1 MELLATAKH
10 QQMEEKSNKKL
21 KVSHPSIRVL
31 ITGAAGQIG
40 YSLIPLVASGAVFGE
55 DQPIILHLLDI
66 PPMEKALKGV
76 VMEIED
82 CAYPLVHEIIATV
95 DITTA
100 FRGVNV
106 AILLGGV
113 PRKPGM
119 ERAELFQ
126 KNSPI
131 FVEQGKALNLAD
143 KNCKVLV
150 VANPANTN
158 CLVAATNSNLPKQN
172 FSCLTRLDQ
181 NRAVGLVANKV
192 SVTPGN
198 VKNVIIWGNHSS
210 TQYPDASQA
219 YYQADGSKTA
229 VTSKLDNKF
238 LQTDFVSTI
247 QQRGAKI
254 LEVRGLSSSMSAA
267 KAIRDHLH
275 DWLYGT
281 PEGEYVSM
289 GVWSDGSYGIE
300 KDLIFSFPVSCSPGG
315 TYSIVKGVSWSSD
328 ARTSIKKTEAELIS
342 ERALVDKPSS

>member
-1 MELLATAKH
+1 
-10 QQMEEKSNKKL
+10 MEEKSTKKAKHSQSPL
-21 KVSHPSIRVL
+21 RVL

-66 PPMEKALKGV
+66 PFMEKALKGV

-82 CAYPLVHEIIATV
+82 CAYPLVIEIVATV
-95 DITTA
+95 DVTTA
-100 FRGVNV
+100 FKGVNV

-131 FVEQGKALNLAD
+131 FVEQGKALNHAD

-158 CLVAATNSNLPKQN
+158 CLIAAMNSNLPKQN
-172 FSCLTRLDQ
+172 FTCLTRLDQ
-181 NRAVGLVANKV
+181 NRTVGLVAGKV
-192 SVTPGN
+192 GVTPGA
-198 VKNVIIWGNHSS
+198 VKNLIIWGNHSS

-219 YYQADGSKTA
+219 YFTQDGSKNA
-229 VTSKLDNKF
+229 VTTKLDNKY
-238 LQTDFVSTI
+238 LQTEFVSTI

-267 KAIRDHLH
+267 KAIRDHLK

-281 PEGEYVSM
+281 PEGEFVSM
-289 GVWSDGSYGIE
+289 GVWSDGAYDIE
-300 KDLIFSFPVSCSPGG
+300 KGLMFSFPVSCSPGG
-315 TYSIVKGVSWSSD
+315 QYTIVKGFQWSAE
-328 ARTSIKKTEAELIS
+328 ARASIKKTETELIG
-342 ERALVDKPSS
+342 ERGLVEKPSS

>member
-1 MELLATAKH
+1 VK
-10 QQMEEKSNKKL
+10 KSKL
-21 KVSHPSIRVL
+21 TQTPMRIL
-31 ITGAAGQIG
+31 ITGAAGQIA

-66 PPMEKALKGV
+66 ALMEKALKGV
-76 VMEIED
+76 VMEIDD
-82 CAYPLVHEIIATV
+82 CAYPLVQEVVATIDV
-95 DITTA
+95 KTA

-113 PRKPGM
+113 PRKQGT
-119 ERAELFQ
+119 ERSELFY

-131 FVEQGKALNLAD
+131 FVDQGKALSNAD

-158 CLVAATNSNLPKQN
+158 CLIAAQNSNLPKQN

-181 NRAVGLVANKV
+181 NRAVGLVASQV
-192 SVTPGN
+192 GVTPGA

-210 TQYPDASQA
+210 TQYPDVSQA
-219 YYQADGSKTA
+219 YFHSNGSKSS

-238 LQTDFVSTI
+238 LQTEFVSSI

-254 LEVRGLSSSMSAA
+254 IEVRGLSSSMSAA
-267 KAIRDHLH
+267 KAIRDHLR

-281 PEGEYVSM
+281 PEGEFVSM
-289 GVWSDGSYGIE
+289 GVWSDGSYDIE
-300 KDLIFSFPVSCSPGG
+300 KDLIFSFPVCCARGG
-315 TYSIVKGVSWSSD
+315 QYTIVKGISWSTD
-328 ARTSIKKTEAELIS
+328 ARAAIKKTETELIS
-342 ERALVDKPSS
+342 ERQIIDEKPAVVI